1 MLTMTR
7 PGPGTTG
14 GSVVTL
20 AGPRVDP
27 PPDDRGDGDVHGD
40 GDSSPRPA
48 VFDVADAYDLHGR
61 EIFGFALNAVRDRG
75 TAEECVQETFLR
87 AWRARDRFDASR
99 GGVRTWLF
107 AIARNVVKDSYRRG
121 ERIPEPV
128 DEASMPEVAGTA
140 PSDPVERLAMVEALA
155 TLSPEHREAVVA
167 VHLVGIGYPEL
178 SERLAVPV
186 ATLRTRTFYGLR
198 ALRRHLEQQEG
209 TT

>member
-7 PGPGTTG
+7 PGLGTTG

-20 AGPRVDP
+20 AGPRAVP
-27 PPDDRGDGDVHGD
+27 PSGADDDAAHGGGAGSARDRG
-40 GDSSPRPA
+40 
-48 VFDVADAYDLHGR
+48 VFDVADAYDRHGR
-61 EIFGFALNAVRDRG
+61 EIFGFTLNAVRDRG

-128 DEASMPEVAGTA
+128 DKASMPEVAGTA

-167 VHLVGIGYPEL
+167 VHIVGIGYPEL
-178 SERLAVPV
+178 SERLGVPV

-209 TT
+209 MT